1 MAELSSH
8 DVKKK
13 IFIHEDNCQRQDG
26 ELYTVTTITYMAEGL
41 KNTITLFSN
50 KAGLPEFIK
59 TNERIVSER
68 LFDEE
73 KTDDNET
80 G

>member
-50 KAGLPEFIK
+50 KTGLPEFIK

-73 KTDDNET
+73 NTDDKT

>member
-41 KNTITLFSN
+41 KNVITLFSD

-59 TNERIVSER
+59 TNERVVSER

-73 KTDDNET
+73 NTDDET

>member
-41 KNTITLFSN
+41 KNVITLFSN

-59 TNERIVSER
+59 TNERVVSER

-73 KTDDNET
+73 KTDDKT

>member
-1 MAELSSH
+1 MADLSSH

-13 IFIHEDNCQRQDG
+13 IFIHEDNCQRECG

-41 KNTITLFSN
+41 RNVITLFSN

-59 TNERIVSER
+59 TNERVVSER
-68 LFDEE
+68 LFDKEN
-73 KTDDNET
+73 TDDKT

>member
-1 MAELSSH
+1 MTDLSSH
-8 DVKKK
+8 NVKKK

-41 KNTITLFSN
+41 KNVITLFSD

-73 KTDDNET
+73 NTDDET

>member
-41 KNTITLFSN
+41 KNTITLFSD

-68 LFDEE
+68 LFDKEN
-73 KTDDNET
+73 TDDET

>member
-8 DVKKK
+8 NVKKK

-41 KNTITLFSN
+41 KNVITLFSD

-59 TNERIVSER
+59 TNERVVSER

-73 KTDDNET
+73 NTDDET

>member
-1 MAELSSH
+1 MTDLSSH
-8 DVKKK
+8 NVKKK

-41 KNTITLFSN
+41 KNVITLFSD

-59 TNERIVSER
+59 TNERVVSER

-73 KTDDNET
+73 NTDDET